1 MKIIEIK
8 NISKTY
14 LMGEFDVPALN
25 GVSLEIEEG
34 EFVSIM
40 GASGSGK
47 STLLHILGL
56 LDKSTSGSYKLEGR
70 EISKFSDNEL
80 ATLRNKFLGFV
91 FQQFNL
97 LPRTSAKENV
107 ELPLIYSSAPL
118 RHSDSV
124 ASKKFADATVLLK
137 KVGLADR
144 IYHNPNE
151 LSGGQQQRVAIA
163 RALINNPLLIF
174 ADEPTG
180 NLDSKSALEI
190 IEILKELNN
199 SGITIVMVTHEPD
212 LASAASRIIT
222 MQDGKIIADN
232 SQLISHK
239 LRPLE
244 KCPNGHSER
253 SEESRLRRNEIL
265 RFTQNDVK
273 RGFFNNFKFQSIGS
287 YFFQAVRSLLSN
299 KTRSVLSILGVLIG
313 VTSVIA
319 MLALGTGAK
328 EDVKKRISS
337 LGSNLLTVRSSSH
350 RVGGVSL
357 ESGSVTRFTIQDAGE
372 IKSKIHGVDKVAAS
386 VIGRGQVVY
395 NGKNWNT
402 SIQGTTEDYSAMRN
416 ARPAKGRFFTRVETV
431 SRTKVAVIGQTVVKQ
446 LFGDKNPLGEFIKI
460 RRIDFQVI
468 GILPTKGA
476 SGWRDEDDIIIIPL
490 NTAMYRL
497 LGKEYVDSIDVQVTD
512 ANLMD
517 EVSDKIK
524 KLIIMLH
531 RMPETQKDTID
542 IRNMADIQETISA
555 TVKTFSYLLGSIAFI
570 SLLVGGIGIMNIMLV
585 SVTERTREIGLRKA
599 VGADNND
606 ILFQFMIESVVICIL
621 GGLIGI
627 MLGSLISVILS
638 KFAGWSTR
646 ISLSSVL
653 LAFIF
658 SVAIG
663 LIFGIWPAKKA
674 SELNPIEA
682 LRYE

>member
-1 MKIIEIK
+1 MAAAGKKMKIIEIK
-8 NISKTY
+8 DISKTY
-14 LMGEFDVPALN
+14 HLGEFDVPALR
-25 GVSLEIEEG
+25 GVSIEIEQG

-56 LDKSTSGSYKLEGR
+56 LDKPTSGSYKLEGR
-70 EISKFSDNEL
+70 EISGFSDDEL

-107 ELPLIYSSAPL
+107 ELPLIYSA
-118 RHSDSV
+118 DQ
-124 ASKKFADATVLLK
+124 KFADTAVLLK

-144 IYHNPNE
+144 IYHKPNE

-180 NLDSKSALEI
+180 NLDSKSASEI

-199 SGITIVMVTHEPD
+199 AGITIVMVTHEPD

-222 MQDGKIIADN
+222 LQDGKIISDKL
-232 SQLISHK
+232 QPTFHK
-239 LRPLE
+239 LKTKITGL
-244 KCPNGHSER
+244 KQSSISENHF
-253 SEESRLRRNEIL
+253 LHP
-265 RFTQNDVK
+265 V
-273 RGFFNNFKFQSIGS
+273 FKLQSMS
-287 YFFQAVRSLLSN
+287 NYFFQAVRALLSN

-337 LGSNLLTVRSSSH
+337 LGSNLLTVRASSH
-350 RVGGVSL
+350 RVGGVSM
-357 ESGSVTRFTIQDAGE
+357 ESGTVTRFTIEDANE
-372 IKSKIHGVDKVAAS
+372 IREKISGIDKVAAH
-386 VIGRGQVVY
+386 VMGRGQVVY
-395 NGKNWNT
+395 QGKNWNT
-402 SIQGTTEDYSAMRN
+402 QIQGTTEDYPYMRN
-416 ARPAKGRFFTRVETV
+416 DHPVMGRFFTKNETIT
-431 SRTKVAVIGQTVVKQ
+431 RTKVAVIGQTIVKE

-460 RRIDFQVI
+460 KRIDFQVI
-468 GILPTKGA
+468 GILPTKGS
-476 SGWRDEDDIIIIPL
+476 SGWQNEDDKIIIPL

-497 LGKEYVDSIDVQVTD
+497 LGKEYVDQIGVQVTD

-517 EVSDKIK
+517 TVSAQIK
-524 KLIIMLH
+524 KLIIALH
-531 RMPETQKDTID
+531 RLPESQSDTID
-542 IRNMADIQETISA
+542 IRNMADIQETVTS
-555 TVKTFSYLLGSIAFI
+555 TVKTFAYLLGSIAFI
-570 SLLVGGIGIMNIMLV
+570 NLLVGGIGIMNIMLV

-606 ILFQFMIESVVICIL
+606 ILFQFMIESVVICVL
-621 GGLIGI
+621 GGIIGI
-627 MLGSLISVILS
+627 MLGSLISFTLS

-653 LAFIF
+653 LAFTF

-674 SELNPIEA
+674 SQLNPIDA

>member
-1 MKIIEIK
+1 MIEIK
-8 NISKTY
+8 DISKTY
-14 LMGEFDVPALN
+14 HLGEFDVPALR
-25 GVSLEIEEG
+25 GVSIEIEQG

-56 LDKSTSGSYKLEGR
+56 LDKPTSGSYKLEGR
-70 EISKFSDNEL
+70 EISGFSDDEL

-107 ELPLIYSSAPL
+107 ELPLIYSA
-118 RHSDSV
+118 DQ
-124 ASKKFADATVLLK
+124 KFADTAVLLK

-144 IYHNPNE
+144 IYHKPNE

-180 NLDSKSALEI
+180 NLDSKSASEI

-199 SGITIVMVTHEPD
+199 AGITIVMVTHEPD

-222 MQDGKIIADN
+222 LQDGKIISDKL
-232 SQLISHK
+232 QPTFHK
-239 LRPLE
+239 LKTKITGL
-244 KCPNGHSER
+244 KQSSISENHF
-253 SEESRLRRNEIL
+253 LHP
-265 RFTQNDVK
+265 V
-273 RGFFNNFKFQSIGS
+273 FKLQSMS
-287 YFFQAVRSLLSN
+287 NYFFQAVRALLSN

-337 LGSNLLTVRSSSH
+337 LGSNLLTVRASSH
-350 RVGGVSL
+350 RVGGVSM
-357 ESGSVTRFTIQDAGE
+357 ESGTVTRFTIEDANE
-372 IKSKIHGVDKVAAS
+372 IREKISGIDKVAAH
-386 VIGRGQVVY
+386 VMGRGQVVY
-395 NGKNWNT
+395 QGKNWNT
-402 SIQGTTEDYSAMRN
+402 QIQGTTEDYPYMRN
-416 ARPAKGRFFTRVETV
+416 DHPVMGRFFTKNETIT
-431 SRTKVAVIGQTVVKQ
+431 RTKVAVIGQTIVKE

-460 RRIDFQVI
+460 KRIDFQVI
-468 GILPTKGA
+468 GILPTKGS
-476 SGWRDEDDIIIIPL
+476 SGWQNEDDKIIIPL

-497 LGKEYVDSIDVQVTD
+497 LGKEYVDQIGVQVTD

-517 EVSDKIK
+517 TVSAQIK
-524 KLIIMLH
+524 KLIIALH
-531 RMPETQKDTID
+531 RLPESQSDTID
-542 IRNMADIQETISA
+542 IRNMADIQETVTS
-555 TVKTFSYLLGSIAFI
+555 TVKTFAYLLGSIAFI
-570 SLLVGGIGIMNIMLV
+570 NLLVGGIGIMNIMLV

-606 ILFQFMIESVVICIL
+606 ILFQFMIESVVICVL
-621 GGLIGI
+621 GGIIGI
-627 MLGSLISVILS
+627 MLGSLISFTLS

-653 LAFIF
+653 LAFTF

-674 SELNPIEA
+674 SQLNPIDA

>member
-8 NISKTY
+8 DISKTY
-14 LMGEFDVPALN
+14 HLGEFDVPALN
-25 GVSLEIEEG
+25 GVSLEIKAG

-56 LDKSTSGSYKLEGR
+56 LDKPTSGSYKLEDR
-70 EISKFSDNEL
+70 EISKLSDNEL

-107 ELPLIYSSAPL
+107 ELPLIYSADPLQGAAGKKSA
-118 RHSDSV
+118 
-124 ASKKFADATVLLK
+124 AAAVLLK
-137 KVGLADR
+137 KVGLAER
-144 IYHNPNE
+144 IYHKPNE

-180 NLDSKSALEI
+180 NLDTKSAAEI
-190 IEILKELNN
+190 IEILRELNGY
-199 SGITIVMVTHEPD
+199 GITIVMVTHEPD

-222 MQDGKIIADN
+222 LQDGKIVSDKLQPASRKSASVTADDYRHNLPIAAPF
-232 SQLISHK
+232 SA
-239 LRPLE
+239 
-244 KCPNGHSER
+244 
-253 SEESRLRRNEIL
+253 ESGKVR
-265 RFTQNDVK
+265 V
-273 RGFFNNFKFQSIGS
+273 FKIQSIKS

-313 VTSVIA
+313 VASVIA

-337 LGSNLLTVRSSSH
+337 LGSNLLMVRSSSH

-357 ESGSVTRFTIQDAGE
+357 ESGSVTRFTLRDVDE
-372 IKSKIHGVDKVAAS
+372 IKEKIPGIDKISATVS
-386 VIGRGQVVY
+386 GRGQVVY
-395 NGKNWNT
+395 QGKNWNT
-402 SIQGTTEDYSAMRN
+402 QIQGTTEEYPDMRN
-416 ARPAKGRFFTRVETV
+416 ARPAKGRFFTKNETIM
-431 SRTKVAVIGQTVVKQ
+431 RAKIAVIGQTVAKQ

-468 GILPTKGA
+468 GILPAKGS
-476 SGWRDEDDIIIIPL
+476 SGWRDEDDIIMIPL

-517 EVSDKIK
+517 DVSDKIK
-524 KLIIMLH
+524 KLVVALH
-531 RMPETQKDTID
+531 RLPETRKDTID
-542 IRNMADIQETISA
+542 IRNMADIQETVTA

-606 ILFQFMIESVVICIL
+606 ILFQFIIESVVICIL

-627 MLGSLISVILS
+627 MFGSLISVVLS
-638 KFAGWSTR
+638 KFAGWSTK
-646 ISLSSVL
+646 ISLPSVL
-653 LAFIF
+653 MAFTF
-658 SVAIG
+658 SVLIG
-663 LIFGIWPAKKA
+663 LIFGIWPARKA
-674 SELNPIEA
+674 SRLNPIDA

>member
-8 NISKTY
+8 DIIKTY
-14 LMGEFDVPALN
+14 HLGDFDVPALN

-70 EISKFSDNEL
+70 EISKFSDDEL

-107 ELPLIYSSAPL
+107 ELPLIYA
-118 RHSDSV
+118 SD
-124 ASKKFADATVLLK
+124 KKFADATVLLK
-137 KVGLADR
+137 KVGLAER
-144 IYHNPNE
+144 IYHKPNE

-180 NLDSKSALEI
+180 NLDTKSAAEI

-199 SGITIVMVTHEPD
+199 TGITIVMVTHEPD

-222 MQDGKIIADN
+222 MQDGKIISDN
-232 SQLISHK
+232 LHPTSYKLKTKITGLKQSSISENHF
-239 LRPLE
+239 LHP
-244 KCPNGHSER
+244 
-253 SEESRLRRNEIL
+253 
-265 RFTQNDVK
+265 V
-273 RGFFNNFKFQSIGS
+273 FKFQSIVI
-287 YFFQAVRSLLSN
+287 YFLQAVRALLSN

-313 VTSVIA
+313 VSSVIA

-337 LGSNLLTVRSSSH
+337 LGSNLLTVRSSS
-350 RVGGVSL
+350 RNVGGVSL
-357 ESGSVTRFTIQDAGE
+357 EAGSVARFTLQDVEE
-372 IKSKIHGVDKVAAS
+372 IKSKIQGVDKIAAN
-386 VIGRGQVVY
+386 VTGRGQVVY

-402 SIQGTTEDYSAMRN
+402 SIQGTTEDYPAMRN
-416 ARPAKGRFFTRVETV
+416 ASPVKGRFFTRTEAV
-431 SRTKVAVIGQTVVKQ
+431 SRTKVVVIGETVVKQ

-460 RRIDFQVI
+460 RRVDFQVI
-468 GILPTKGA
+468 GILPTKG
-476 SGWRDEDDIIIIPL
+476 STGWRDQDDIIMIPL

-497 LGKEYVDSIDVQVTD
+497 LGKKYVDSIDVQVTE
-512 ANLMD
+512 AELMD
-517 EVSDKIK
+517 AVSDQIK

-531 RMPETQKDTID
+531 RLPETQKDTID
-542 IRNMADIQETISA
+542 IRNMADIQETITS

-606 ILFQFMIESVVICIL
+606 ILFQFIIESIVICIL
-621 GGLIGI
+621 GGLLGI

-646 ISLSSVL
+646 ISMSSVL

-674 SELNPIEA
+674 SKLNPIEA

>member
-1 MKIIEIK
+1 MIEIK

-14 LMGEFDVPALN
+14 HLGEFDVPALD

-56 LDKSTSGSYKLEGR
+56 LDKPTSGSYKLEDK
-70 EISKFSDNEL
+70 EISKFSDDEL
-80 ATLRNKFLGFV
+80 ATLRNKFIGFV

-107 ELPLIYSSAPL
+107 ELPLIYSSNNTA
-118 RHSDSV
+118 
-124 ASKKFADATVLLK
+124 ADAIALLK
-137 KVGLADR
+137 KVGLGER
-144 IYHNPNE
+144 ENHKPNE

-180 NLDSKSALEI
+180 NLDTKSAAEI

-199 SGITIVMVTHEPD
+199 AGITIVMVTHEPD
-212 LASAASRIIT
+212 LASAANRIVT
-222 MQDGKIIADN
+222 LQDGKIISDKL
-232 SQLISHK
+232 QLTPRGLKTKITEAKQSSISENHFLHPVFK
-239 LRPLE
+239 L
-244 KCPNGHSER
+244 
-253 SEESRLRRNEIL
+253 
-265 RFTQNDVK
+265 
-273 RGFFNNFKFQSIGS
+273 QSLGN
-287 YFFQAVRSLLSN
+287 YFFQAARSLLSN
-299 KTRSVLSILGVLIG
+299 KTRSALSILGVLIG

-337 LGSNLLTVRSSSH
+337 LGSNLLTVRSSS
-350 RVGGVSL
+350 RRIGGVSL
-357 ESGSVTRFTIQDAGE
+357 EAGSVTRFTLEDANE
-372 IKSKIHGVDKVAAS
+372 IKEKISGIDKVAAN
-386 VIGRGQVVY
+386 VTGRGQVVY
-395 NGKNWNT
+395 RGKNWNT
-402 SIQGTTEDYSAMRN
+402 TIQGTTEDYPDMRN
-416 ARPAKGRFFTRVETV
+416 ARPAKGRFFTKNETIT
-431 SRTKVAVIGQTVVKQ
+431 RAKVAVIGQTVVKQ
-446 LFGDKNPLGEFIKI
+446 LFGDKIPLGEFIKI
-460 RRIDFQVI
+460 RRVDFQVI
-468 GILPTKGA
+468 GILPTKGS

-517 EVSDKIK
+517 EVSAQIK
-524 KLIIMLH
+524 KLIMVLH
-531 RMPETQKDTID
+531 RLTESQKDTID
-542 IRNMADIQETISA
+542 VRNMADIQETITS

-599 VGADNND
+599 VGADNDD
-606 ILFQFMIESVVICIL
+606 ILFQFIIESVVICIL

-638 KFAGWSTR
+638 KFAGWSTK

-653 LAFIF
+653 LAFTF

-674 SELNPIEA
+674 SRLNPIDA

>member
-8 NISKTY
+8 DIYKTY

-25 GVSLEIEEG
+25 GVSIEIEEG

-56 LDKSTSGSYKLEGR
+56 LDKPTSGSYKLEGR
-70 EISKFSDNEL
+70 EIAGFSDNEL

-97 LPRTSAKENV
+97 LPRISAKENV
-107 ELPLIYSSAPL
+107 ELPLIYSADPQQ
-118 RHSDSV
+118 R
-124 ASKKFADATVLLK
+124 KFTDATVLLK
-137 KVGLADR
+137 KVGLAER
-144 IYHNPNE
+144 IFHKPNE

-163 RALINNPLLIF
+163 RALINEPLLIF

-180 NLDSKSALEI
+180 NLDTKSAAEI
-190 IEILKELNN
+190 IDILEELN
-199 SGITIVMVTHEPD
+199 SYGITIVMVTHEPD

-222 MQDGKIIADN
+222 LQDGKIISDKLQPT
-232 SQLISHK
+232 SRRLKPKIREVKQSPISENHFLHPVFK
-239 LRPLE
+239 L
-244 KCPNGHSER
+244 
-253 SEESRLRRNEIL
+253 
-265 RFTQNDVK
+265 
-273 RGFFNNFKFQSIGS
+273 QSIGS

-337 LGSNLLTVRSSSH
+337 LGSNLLMVRSSAH

-357 ESGSVTRFTIQDAGE
+357 EAGSVTRFTIEDANE
-372 IKSKIHGVDKVAAS
+372 IKEKISGVDKVAAS
-386 VIGRGQVVY
+386 VSGRGQVVY
-395 NGKNWNT
+395 QGKNWNT
-402 SIQGTTEDYSAMRN
+402 QIQGTSEDYSDMRN
-416 ARPAKGRFFTRVETV
+416 SRPVKGRFFTKNETIT
-431 SRTKVAVIGQTVVKQ
+431 RAKVVVIGQTVVKQ

-460 RRIDFQVI
+460 KRIDFQVI
-468 GILPTKGA
+468 GILPTKGS
-476 SGWRDEDDIIIIPL
+476 SGWRDEDDKIIIPL

-512 ANLMD
+512 ANSMD

-524 KLIIMLH
+524 KLIMVLH
-531 RMPETQKDTID
+531 RLPAAQKDTID

-621 GGLIGI
+621 GGIIGI

-638 KFAGWSTR
+638 KFAGWSTS

-653 LAFIF
+653 LAFTF

-674 SELNPIEA
+674 SQLNPIEA

>member
-8 NISKTY
+8 DISKTY
-14 LMGEFDVPALN
+14 HLGEFDVPALD
-25 GVSLEIEEG
+25 GISIEIEEG

-56 LDKSTSGSYKLEGR
+56 LDKPTSGSYKLEGR
-70 EISKFSDNEL
+70 EISKFSDDEL

-107 ELPLIYSSAPL
+107 ELPLIYSAN
-118 RHSDSV
+118 
-124 ASKKFADATVLLK
+124 KNFADATVLLK
-137 KVGLADR
+137 KVGLAER
-144 IYHNPNE
+144 LYHKPNE

-180 NLDSKSALEI
+180 NLDTKSASEI

-199 SGITIVMVTHEPD
+199 AGITIVMVTHEPD
-212 LASAASRIIT
+212 LAAAANRIVT
-222 MQDGKIIADN
+222 LQDGKIISDHSQPTPRKLITKDN
-232 SQLISHK
+232 GTKQSYISENHYLHPVFK
-239 LRPLE
+239 L
-244 KCPNGHSER
+244 
-253 SEESRLRRNEIL
+253 
-265 RFTQNDVK
+265 
-273 RGFFNNFKFQSIGS
+273 QSIGS
-287 YFFQAVRSLLSN
+287 YFFQAVRALLSN

-319 MLALGTGAK
+319 MIALGTGAK

-337 LGSNLLTVRSSSH
+337 LGSNLLMVRSSAH

-357 ESGSVTRFTIQDAGE
+357 EAGSVTRFTLEDANE
-372 IKSKIHGVDKVAAS
+372 IKEKIPGIDKVAAN
-386 VIGRGQVVY
+386 VTGRGQIVY
-395 NGKNWNT
+395 NGQNWNT
-402 SIQGTTEDYSAMRN
+402 QIQGTTEDYPDMRN
-416 ARPAKGRFFTRVETV
+416 ARPAKGRFFTKVETV
-431 SRTKVAVIGQTVVKQ
+431 SRSKVVVIGQTVVKQ

-468 GILPTKGA
+468 GILPAKGS

-497 LGKEYVDSIDVQVTD
+497 LGKEYVDSIDVQVTEAD
-512 ANLMD
+512 LMD
-517 EVSDKIK
+517 TVSAQIK
-524 KLIIMLH
+524 KLIMVLH
-531 RMPETQKDTID
+531 RLPETQKDTID

-585 SVTERTREIGLRKA
+585 SVTERTQEIGLRKA

-606 ILFQFMIESVVICIL
+606 ILFQFIIESIVICIL

-638 KFAGWSTR
+638 KFAGWSTK

-674 SELNPIEA
+674 SQLNPIDA